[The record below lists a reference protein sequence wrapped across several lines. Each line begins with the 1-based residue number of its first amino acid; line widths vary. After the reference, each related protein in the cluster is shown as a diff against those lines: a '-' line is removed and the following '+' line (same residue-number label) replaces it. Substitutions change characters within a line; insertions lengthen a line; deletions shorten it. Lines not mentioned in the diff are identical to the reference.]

1 MADLPIKVDTK
12 GGPRGRTAGPM
23 EVANRAVDP
32 AEAETS
38 PGPGLMLAS
47 IQGGGAPASRHCPS
61 QTSVIWGAPRHIH
74 LLIFAITH
82 HIRTW
87 GPTSTSTGCPHAHVL
102 HVVSNTTSVL
112 ALSKCIC
119 QVCYGGAMPPSIMPV
134 PPPPPAPLLF
144 FCMMLPLMCP
154 LHSPSDTSGRRA
166 APEDVS

>member
-61 QTSVIWGAPRHIH
+61 QTSVVWGAPRHIH

-87 GPTSTSTGCPHAHVL
+87 GPTSTSNWVPTCTCITCCIQYYICVGSEQVYLSSVLRWCHAPEHHARSPAPARPASLLLHDAPAHV
-102 HVVSNTTSVL
+102 
-112 ALSKCIC
+112 
-119 QVCYGGAMPPSIMPV
+119 
-134 PPPPPAPLLF
+134 PPALTIR
-144 FCMMLPLMCP
+144 
-154 LHSPSDTSGRRA
+154 HQRSAGRT
-166 APEDVS
+166 

>member
-1 MADLPIKVDTK
+1 MADLPIKVDTE
-12 GGPRGRTAGPM
+12 GGPRGRGPM

-82 HIRTW
+82 HTRTYM
-87 GPTSTSTGCPHAHVL
+87 GSDLYIHCVPTSTCVTCCIQYYYYICQ
-102 HVVSNTTSVL
+102 L
-112 ALSKCIC
+112 AL
-119 QVCYGGAMPPSIMPV
+119 
-134 PPPPPAPLLF
+134 
-144 FCMMLPLMCP
+144 
-154 LHSPSDTSGRRA
+154 
-166 APEDVS
+166 